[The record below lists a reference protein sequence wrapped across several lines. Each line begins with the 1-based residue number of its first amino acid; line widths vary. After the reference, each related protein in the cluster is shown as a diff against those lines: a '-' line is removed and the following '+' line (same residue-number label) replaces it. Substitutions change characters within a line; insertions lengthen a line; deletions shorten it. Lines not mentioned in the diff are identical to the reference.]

1 MEYRFGRENWF
12 IKEAVFNWLK
22 ENSQLT
28 GIEVTYD
35 KNYKW
40 LDQNKIYAI
49 ANWLRWQ
56 IEIDTKIILAVLYKT
71 KPIQI
76 GEINSGIK
84 AQYNKLIGVDD
95 RME

>member
-22 ENSQLT
+22 ENKEKI
-28 GIEVTYD
+28 GIDFTYD

-40 LDQNKIYAI
+40 LDQNEIYAI

-76 GEINSGIK
+76 GEVNSGIR